1 MIPCVSS
8 LVFIRTKSKPFT
20 KAWRGL
26 ILAPPSHPP
35 VSSQPIT
42 MDFLNVT
49 YWFSLQGFCTTGA
62 LCLLHSSYKSSH
74 LAFIHSGLRLNVTIS
89 ELSLLS
95 LYYHSKPSYHSTISP
110 CYSFLVAFVT
120 SEITLFPYLLII
132 SLYHHQTPPIS
143 RVPWEHVLFTALSL
157 APRILQGT
165 Q

>member
-1 MIPCVSS
+1 MSS

-20 KAWRGL
+20 KAWCGL
-26 ILAPPSHPP
+26 ILANPIPSTSLFSAYHYGLLKRDLLVPTSGLLYHGGP
-35 VSSQPIT
+35 LPTSLFLQIITFSFYSFRPQIKCYHLRAFPAITLNPPIT
-42 MDFLNVT
+42 LVF
-49 YWFSLQGFCTTGA
+49 
-62 LCLLHSSYKSSH
+62 HH
-74 LAFIHSGLRLNVTIS
+74 
-89 ELSLLS
+89 
-95 LYYHSKPSYHSTISP
+95 
-110 CYSFLVAFVT
+110 YSFLMAFVT